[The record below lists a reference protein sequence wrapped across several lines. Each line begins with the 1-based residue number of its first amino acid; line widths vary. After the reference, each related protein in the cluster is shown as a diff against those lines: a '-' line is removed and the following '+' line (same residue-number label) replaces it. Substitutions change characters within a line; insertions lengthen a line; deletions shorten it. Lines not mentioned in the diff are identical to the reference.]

1 MRPVLLEMTGFGS
14 FREAA
19 TVDFAQADF
28 FALVG
33 PTGAGKST
41 VIDAMVF
48 ALYGSVP
55 RWDDR
60 RTVSLALAPTV
71 NRGVV
76 RLVFDV
82 GVHRY
87 VAARELRRSPAGV
100 SIRNGRLERLMDPTR
115 LGTVDDETELIA
127 ADGKVNGA
135 VEDLLGLSFGN
146 FCSCVVLPQ
155 GDFAEFLHAKP
166 SERQKIL
173 TRLLGITVYE
183 TIGQSANTEAAVAKQ
198 RASSLDEQ
206 ISQLTAFTQEAEDEA
221 NQRVQQLGDLR
232 NQVTAL
238 LAELADAGAAAE
250 NAERTVRR
258 LLEEQASL
266 SALAA
271 PTDLAALSEHLTAA
285 RTAADE
291 AEHNLAAAERFDD
304 AARAALQAAPARGPL
319 EQVRRDHAER
329 ARLAQRQ
336 PDAEND
342 RAEAANALS
351 ATTVDYS
358 SATRELSAARDA
370 AEAATSSVTAAK
382 DRVAALGAE
391 CVKLGELST
400 PTGVAEMSGSETSVQ
415 TTLAAARQA
424 LTDAETMEAAAR
436 HELDAAPTRAPLEQA
451 KHDHAELAKILA
463 SEPELTRQ
471 NEDAKQQVA
480 AAHTAVEEAHQAVA
494 RARTARDEA
503 ARTDAAAA
511 LRPHLVAGL
520 PCPVCEHPVEA
531 LPKPLDHELL
541 AAANKYLA
549 DAEDRLR
556 RTTRHHTTAVAAEQR
571 AVGALESAA
580 TSANGLRQA
589 LTGELAD
596 ERSVDAELSRL
607 DGLNVSLRAA
617 GACLHQ
623 ARAAY
628 DAANKEAAAL
638 EKRLTVARASL
649 NGARDQLVPFGA
661 PAVDGLD
668 LAEAWQTLEAWAA
681 TEAATRSDLLTLEID
696 KASKA
701 EQVSEASSTALA
713 NAQAEANRA
722 EVAKMSAALADQE
735 MSLVL
740 RQLQDRISELNAS
753 LVDAPVD
760 EAAAAELTRIDHL
773 EAETKA
779 AHEKIQSS
787 RAARDLAATAFD
799 QLRANEQTA
808 WHDLQAARDRLVPL
822 GAPPVRQ
829 ESLLAAW
836 TDLVGWAGQQA
847 HSRQTERAIAEG
859 SLAAAERHLNGFQGA
874 LANRLSQADVVVP
887 QGRPLA
893 ETVGAAVAA
902 ALERARADARHVQT
916 QRTHRAELVARKAAA
931 EADHEVAH
939 MLAGL
944 LRSNEFPRWLVAS
957 ALDVLVRDA
966 SASLAELTDG
976 QFDLTHEDGEFL
988 VIDHT
993 NADLPRPVKT
1003 LSGGETF
1010 QASLALA
1017 LALSAQMTTLAAAG
1031 SARLDSIF
1039 LDEGFGTL
1047 DETTLNTVANT
1058 LENLAS
1064 QGDRMVGV
1072 ITHVSTLA
1080 DRVPVKFRVNRDQYG
1095 STVTRDNL

>member
-1 MRPVLLEMTGFGS
+1 MTGFGS
-14 FREAA
+14 FREPT
-19 TVDFAQADF
+19 TVDFTQADF

-60 RTVSLALAPTV
+60 RMVSLALAPTMI
-71 NRGVV
+71 RGVV

-82 GVHRY
+82 DDHRY
-87 VAARELRRSPAGV
+87 VAARELRRTPVGV

-127 ADGKVNGA
+127 ADGKVSGA
-135 VEDLLGLSFGN
+135 VEDLLGLSFSN
-146 FCSCVVLPQ
+146 FCKCVVLPQ

-183 TIGQSANTEAAVAKQ
+183 AIGQFANMEAAMAKE
-198 RASSLDEQ
+198 RANLLEQQ
-206 ISQLTAFTQEAEDEA
+206 ISRLTAFTQEAEDEA
-221 NQRVQQLGDLR
+221 NQRAEQLDHLG
-232 NQVTAL
+232 NQVTAV
-238 LAELADAGAAAE
+238 LAELADAGAAVKS
-250 NAERTVRR
+250 AERTVRR
-258 LLEEQASL
+258 LEEEQASL

-271 PTDLAALSEHLTAA
+271 PTDLAALSENLSAA

-291 AEHNLAAAERFDD
+291 AEQNLATAEGFDD
-304 AARAALQAAPARGPL
+304 AARAALQAAPPRGPL
-319 EQVRRDHAER
+319 EQARRDHAER
-329 ARLAQRQ
+329 TRLAQRL
-336 PDAEND
+336 PDAENN
-342 RAEAANALS
+342 RAEAAKALS
-351 ATTVDYS
+351 ATTAAHT
-358 SATRELSAARDA
+358 SANRELTEARDA
-370 AEAATSSVTAAK
+370 AETATSSATTAK
-382 DRVAALGAE
+382 TRVETLRAE
-391 CVKLGELST
+391 CMKLGKLST
-400 PTGVAEMSGSETSVQ
+400 PADVAAMSGSETSVR

-424 LTDAETMEAAAR
+424 LTDAESAEAAAR
-436 HELDAAPTRAPLEQA
+436 RELDAAPTRAPLEQA
-451 KHDHAELAKILA
+451 KYNHAELAKFLA

-471 NEDAKQQVA
+471 SEEARHLVA
-480 AAHTAVEEAHQAVA
+480 AAQTAFEEAHQAVA

-541 AAANKYLA
+541 AAADKGLA
-549 DAEDRLR
+549 DAEGRLR
-556 RTTRHHTTAVAAEQR
+556 QTTRHHSTAVAAEQR

-580 TSANGLRQA
+580 ASANDLRQA
-589 LTGELAD
+589 LAGELA
-596 ERSVDAELSRL
+596 EQTSVDAELSRL
-607 DGLNVSLRAA
+607 DRLTVALRDAVAGLHR
-617 GACLHQ
+617 

-628 DAANKEAAAL
+628 QAADKDATAL
-638 EKRLTVARASL
+638 RKRLTIALTSL
-649 NGARDQLVPFGA
+649 NSARDPLVPLGA

-681 TEAATRSDLLTLEID
+681 TEAATRGDLLKLAID
-696 KASKA
+696 QASDA
-701 EQVSEASSTALA
+701 EQSSEASSTALA
-713 NAQAEANRA
+713 RAQTVADRA
-722 EVAKMSAALADQE
+722 DTAKMSAARADQE
-735 MSLVL
+735 TALVL
-740 RQLQDRISELNAS
+740 RQLRERMSELDAG
-753 LVDAPVD
+753 LADAPAD

-773 EAETKA
+773 EAETRT
-779 AHEKIQSS
+779 AHEKVQAS

-799 QLRANEQTA
+799 QLRADEQTA
-808 WHDLQAARDRLVPL
+808 WHDLRAARDRLVPL
-822 GAPPVRQ
+822 GAPPVRR

-836 TDLVGWAGQQA
+836 ADLVGWAGQQA
-847 HSRQTERAIAEG
+847 RTRQAERALAEG
-859 SLAAAERHLNGFQGA
+859 SLAAAERHLIGA
-874 LANRLSQADVVVP
+874 QEALMDRLSRAEVVVP
-887 QGRPLA
+887 PGRPLA
-893 ETVGAAVAA
+893 EMVGAAVAA
-902 ALERARADARHVQT
+902 ALERARADARHIKT
-916 QRTHRAELVARKAAA
+916 QRTTLAELVTDKAAA
-931 EADHEVAH
+931 EADHDVAH

-966 SASLAELTDG
+966 SASLAELSGG
-976 QFDLTHEDGEFL
+976 QFDLTHEDGDFL

-1017 LALSAQMTTLAAAG
+1017 LALSAQMSSLAAAG

-1047 DETTLNTVANT
+1047 DETTLDTVANT

>member
-14 FREAA
+14 FREPA
-19 TVDFAQADF
+19 TVDFTQADF

-71 NRGVV
+71 IRGVV

-82 GVHRY
+82 GAHRY
-87 VAARELRRSPAGV
+87 VAARELRRSTTGV
-100 SIRNGRLERLMDPTR
+100 GIRNGRLERLMDPTR
-115 LGTVDDETELIA
+115 LGTREDETELIA
-127 ADGKVNGA
+127 ADGKMNAA
-135 VEDLLGLSFGN
+135 VEQLLGLSFDN

-155 GDFAEFLHAKP
+155 GDFAEFLHARP
-166 SERQKIL
+166 SDRQKIL
-173 TRLLGITVYE
+173 TRLLGVTVYE
-183 TIGQSANTEAAVAKQ
+183 TIGQSANTEAAMAKE
-198 RASSLDEQ
+198 RAILLDQQ
-206 ISQLTAFTQEAEDEA
+206 ISRLTAFTQEAEDEA
-221 NQRVQQLGDLR
+221 HQRAERLEDLGI
-232 NQVTAL
+232 QVTTR
-238 LAELADAGAAAE
+238 LAELRDAGGEVE

-258 LLEEQASL
+258 LAAEQVSL

-271 PTDLAALSEHLTAA
+271 PTDLVALSEHLAAA
-285 RTAADE
+285 RTAAGE
-291 AEHNLAAAERFDD
+291 AEHNLVVAERFDN
-304 AARAALQAAPARGPL
+304 AARAALQAAPRRGPL
-319 EQVRRDHAER
+319 EQARRDHAER
-329 ARLAQRQ
+329 ARLTHRQ

-342 RAEAANALS
+342 RAEAAKSLS
-351 ATTVDYS
+351 VTTVDHS
-358 SATRELSAARDA
+358 AATRELSVARDA
-370 AEAATSSVTAAK
+370 AETATSSVTAAK
-382 DRVAALGAE
+382 TRVTALRAE
-391 CVKLGELST
+391 CMKLGKLST
-400 PTGVAEMSGSETSVQ
+400 PADVAEMSGSETALL
-415 TTLAAARQA
+415 TKLTAARQA
-424 LTDAETMEAAAR
+424 LTDAEATEADAR
-436 HELDAAPTRAPLEQA
+436 REVGAAPPRAPLEQA
-451 KHDHAELAKILA
+451 KHNHAELAKFLA
-463 SEPELTRQ
+463 SEPELARQ
-471 NEDAKQQVA
+471 REEAKQQVE
-480 AAHTAVEEAHQAVA
+480 AAHKEVEEAHQAVA

-503 ARTDAAAA
+503 ARTDVAAT
-511 LRPHLVAGL
+511 LRPHLVAGQ
-520 PCPVCEHPVEA
+520 PCPVCEQPVEA
-531 LPKPLDHELL
+531 LPDPLDHELL
-541 AAANKYLA
+541 AAADKGLT
-549 DAEDRLR
+549 DAEARLR
-556 RTTRHHTTAVAAEQR
+556 RTTQHHTTAVAAEQR
-571 AVGALESAA
+571 AIGALESAA
-580 TSANGLRQA
+580 ASANALRQA
-589 LTGELAD
+589 LSGELAD

-607 DGLNVSLRAA
+607 DRLTVALRDSGAGLHR
-617 GACLHQ
+617 

-628 DAANKEAAAL
+628 EAADKEAAAL
-638 EKRLTVARASL
+638 RKRLTVARTRL
-649 NGARDQLVPFGA
+649 NRARDPLVPLGA

-668 LAEAWQTLEAWAA
+668 LAEAWQTLETWAA
-681 TEAATRSDLLTLEID
+681 TEATTRDDLLKLAIHQ
-696 KASKA
+696 ASEA
-701 EQVSEASSTALA
+701 EQAAEASSTALA
-713 NAQAEANRA
+713 GAQTAADRA
-722 EVAKMSAALADQE
+722 DVAKMAAARADQE
-735 MSLVL
+735 TALVL
-740 RQLQDRISELNAS
+740 RQLRERMSELDTTLA
-753 LVDAPVD
+753 DAPTD

-773 EAETKA
+773 EAETRT
-779 AHEKIQSS
+779 AHEKVQAS

-799 QLRANEQTA
+799 QLRADEQTA
-808 WHDLQAARDRLVPL
+808 WLDLRAARDRLVPL

-829 ESLLAAW
+829 ENLLTAW
-836 TDLVGWAGQQA
+836 ADLVGWASQQ
-847 HSRQTERAIAEG
+847 SRTRQAETALAES
-859 SLAAAERHLNGFQGA
+859 SLAAAERHLNEAQEA
-874 LANRLSQADVVVP
+874 LTARLSQAEVVVP

-902 ALERARADARHVQT
+902 ALERARADARHIKT
-916 QRTHRAELVARKAAA
+916 QRTTLAELVTGKAAA

-966 SASLAELTDG
+966 SASLAELSSG
-976 QFDLTHEDGEFL
+976 QFDLTHEDGDFL

-1017 LALSAQMTTLAAAG
+1017 LALSAQMSTLAAAG

-1047 DETTLNTVANT
+1047 DETTLDTVANT